1 MAIPEL
7 LERLLVAPG
16 PSGYEN
22 AAAAVWRE
30 AASAFADVTADV
42 MGSSFARVPGRSG
55 RPVLA
60 IVGHIDEIGIVVTH
74 VEDSGVLA
82 VRGLGG
88 FDPSMLLGHRVQ
100 LLTREGPVVG
110 VIGRRWRSLEERR
123 DRKRVE
129 IADLRVDIGAHDAD
143 DARALVAVGDPG
155 VVAAT
160 PLELRGGRLAARAL
174 DNRLGAYIAL
184 EAARLVAEAG
194 DAPGDVVAV
203 ASVQEELELHGARA
217 AAFSVDPDLA
227 IVVDVTTATDSPGG
241 DPTEAGKVELGA
253 GPVLTRGS
261 TLSPAVYELLRE
273 TAEAEGIATSVE
285 VTTRETMTDADVVH
299 FSRGGVA
306 TGLVSVPLRYLHTPA
321 ETAQL
326 SDVTEAASLI
336 AAFARRLQP
345 DTSFER

>member
-1 MAIPEL
+1 MAIPDL
-7 LERLLVAPG
+7 LERLLSAPG

-30 AASAFADVTADV
+30 AAAEFAEVTADV
-42 MGSSFARVPGRSG
+42 MGSSFARVRGRST

-60 IVGHIDEIGIVVTH
+60 IVGHIDEIGVVVTH
-74 VEDSGVLA
+74 IEDSGVLA
-82 VRGLGG
+82 IRGLGG
-88 FDPSMLLGHRVQ
+88 FDPSMLLGHRVT
-100 LLTREGPVVG
+100 LLTRDGPITG
-110 VIGRRWRSLEERR
+110 VIGRRWRSPEERR
-123 DRKRVE
+123 ERKRVE

-143 DARALVAVGDPG
+143 EARSVVAVGDPA
-155 VVAAT
+155 VVAAE
-160 PLELRGGRLAARAL
+160 PIELRGDRLAARAL
-174 DNRLGAYIAL
+174 DNRLGAYVAL

-194 DAPGDVVAV
+194 DAAGDVVAV

-217 AAFSVDPDLA
+217 AAFSLDPDVA

-261 TLSPAVYELLRE
+261 TLSPLVYDLLRE
-273 TAEAEGIATSVE
+273 TAEAEGIATSIE

-306 TGLVSVPLRYLHTPA
+306 TALVSLPLRYLHTPA

-326 SDVTEAASLI
+326 SDVAEAAKLI
-336 AAFARRLQP
+336 AAFARRLEP
-345 DTSFER
+345 EASFER

>member
-1 MAIPEL
+1 
-7 LERLLVAPG
+7 
-16 PSGYEN
+16 
-22 AAAAVWRE
+22 
-30 AASAFADVTADV
+30 
-42 MGSSFARVPGRSG
+42 
-55 RPVLA
+55 VLA

>member
-7 LERLLVAPG
+7 LERLLAAPG
-16 PSGYEN
+16 PSGYEG

-30 AASAFADVTADV
+30 AASTFAEVKADV
-42 MGSSFARVPGRSG
+42 MGSSYARVRGRSG

-74 VEDSGVLA
+74 IEESGVLA
-82 VRGLGG
+82 FRGLGG

-100 LLTREGPVVG
+100 LLTGDGLVDGVV
-110 VIGRRWRSLEERR
+110 GRRWRSLEERR
-123 DRKRVE
+123 ERKRVE
-129 IADLRVDIGAHDAD
+129 LADLRVDIGAHDAEE
-143 DARALVAVGDPG
+143 ARSIVSVGDPA
-155 VVAAT
+155 VVAAAS
-160 PLELRGGRLAARAL
+160 LELRGGRLASRAL
-174 DNRLGAYIAL
+174 DNRLGAYVAL

-194 DAPGDVVAV
+194 DADADVVAV

-217 AAFSVDPDLA
+217 GACSLDPDVA

-261 TLSPAVYELLRE
+261 TLSPTVYELLRE
-273 TAEAEGIATSVE
+273 AAEEEGIATSVE

-306 TGLVSVPLRYLHTPA
+306 TALVSLPLRYLHTPA

-326 SDVTEAASLI
+326 SDVAAAARLI
-336 AAFARRLQP
+336 AAFARRLAA